1 MLRTVGELKE
11 YIKNLPDDMLLVKE
25 EITMEISGFR
35 NKLFLDVT
43 KMKEEVK
50 QGYDAFD
57 GEPFEYK
64 VFVPAEEG
72 TECLR
77 LL

>member
-11 YIKNLPDDMLLVKE
+11 YIKNLPDDMLLVKYE
-25 EITMEISGFR
+25 STMEISGYR
-35 NKLFLDVT
+35 NKMFCDVT
-43 KMKEEVK
+43 KMQEEVI
-50 QGYDAFD
+50 QGYDSFD
-57 GEPFEYK
+57 GEEFEYK